1 MYTDDNGIVR
11 FESTDNIAPLQVG
24 LNAAMESVSEAME
37 SVSEAIDNKNMLRAG
52 GNKLG
57 VMESYGVVTNADALT
72 NWGHVDPDDDR
83 FILLGKDYGDE
94 VRVGRLI
101 GTIDQEWLPFKIA
114 VGQVSIS
121 LSNSN
126 NGSREFSI
134 PSGIFSSAPNLM
146 GNIVSNTTQ
155 YNIAGCH
162 ATNSTTGRIYVRRT
176 DGTSQS
182 ISLTVGWTAIGT

>member
-1 MYTDDNGIVR
+1 M
-11 FESTDNIAPLQVG
+11 
-24 LNAAMESVSEAME
+24 
-37 SVSEAIDNKNMLRAG
+37 
-52 GNKLG
+52 
-57 VMESYGVVTNADALT
+57 MESYGDVRKADART
-72 NWGHVDPDDDR
+72 NWRHVDPDDDR

-134 PSGIFSSAPNLM
+134 PSGIFSSALYLM
-146 GNIVSNTTQ
+146 GRSEE
-155 YNIAGCH
+155 
-162 ATNSTTGRIYVRRT
+162 RRVVKEVIF
-176 DGTSQS
+176 GEC
-182 ISLTVGWTAIGT
+182 